1 VADAGRENGMFAE
14 VKAGAWSTVSVK
26 GWVAAGETPLAAV
39 TVMW

>member
-1 VADAGRENGMFAE
+1 MPAVNTAWFAE

-39 TVMW
+39 IVMW